1 MTYKAGGMPSS
12 FRQKVDQELRELRE
26 GWRSLAIT
34 LALGLIGGL
43 IFSHYKL
50 PMPWVLGAMSLC
62 TIAAMSGIRIWIPRW
77 LQVAMT
83 IVLGL
88 LFGTTISPDVFSR
101 VVEWAPSVITI
112 FIFVLTTTAAGMTYL
127 TRVVKTDRTT
137 AYFCSS
143 PGGVIPMTAMGAH
156 YGGDMRFIA
165 LVQSMR
171 LIATVV
177 VIPVSFALFGGYHP
191 TGAAGTGGALK
202 DLPLY
207 DIPVLIAFA
216 LGGWGLAKIC
226 RLPAPELVGP
236 MIVMAVSHGG
246 GVFTA
251 PFPDPL
257 VAFAQLT
264 IGGRLAAGFY
274 RLNFRTFG
282 KQLFHATSVAL
293 IMLAMGVV
301 FSFAVLPFT
310 SEPMTAL
317 ILAYA
322 PGGIA
327 EMSIIAFNLKIEV
340 VFVITHQLIR
350 FLFVVAMVPGS
361 VWFFKMKPREET

>member
-1 MTYKAGGMPSS
+1 MPSS
-12 FRQKVDQELRELRE
+12 FQQKLRESAQELRAN
-26 GWRSLAIT
+26 WRTLAIT
-34 LALGLIGGL
+34 LSLGLAGGY

-50 PMPWVLGAMSLC
+50 PMPWVLGAMSFC
-62 TIAAMSGIRIWIPRW
+62 TVAAMSGVRIWQPRW
-77 LQVAMT
+77 LTVSMT
-83 IVLGL
+83 MVLGL
-88 LFGTTISPDVFSR
+88 LFGTTIAPNIFSR
-101 VVEWAPSVITI
+101 VVEWLPSVIAV
-112 FIFVLTTTAAGMTYL
+112 FVFVLVTTAASMAYL
-127 TRVVKTDRTT
+127 MRVVKSDRTT
-137 AYFCSS
+137 AYFCSA

-177 VIPVSFALFGGYHP
+177 VVPICFALFGGYHP

-207 DIPVLIAFA
+207 DIPVLIAMA
-216 LGGWGLAKIC
+216 LGGWGAAKLC
-226 RLPAPELVGP
+226 RLPAPDLVGP
-236 MIVMAVSHGG
+236 MLVMAAAHATGTFS
-246 GVFTA
+246 A

-257 VAFAQLT
+257 VAFAQLCV
-264 IGGRLAAGFY
+264 GARLGAGFY

-282 KQLFHATSVAL
+282 KQLAHATAVAL
-293 IMLAMGVV
+293 LMLAMGVA
-301 FSFAVLPFT
+301 FSFVVAPFT

-350 FLFVVAMVPGS
+350 FLFVVALVPAA
-361 VWFFKMKPREET
+361 VATLKMKAKDEA

>member
-1 MTYKAGGMPSS
+1 MPSS
-12 FRQKVDQELRELRE
+12 FQQKVPEKLNEAAQELRAN
-26 GWRSLAIT
+26 WRALALTVSLAFV
-34 LALGLIGGL
+34 GG
-43 IFSHYKL
+43 FVFAHYKL
-50 PMPWVLGAMSLC
+50 PMPWVLGAMSVC
-62 TIAAMSGIRIWIPRW
+62 TVASMCGVRIWQPRW
-77 LQVAMT
+77 LVVSMT
-83 IVLGL
+83 MVLGL
-88 LFGTTISPDVFSR
+88 LFGTTIAPDIFSR
-101 VVEWAPSVITI
+101 VIEWLPSVIAV
-112 FIFVLTTTAAGMTYL
+112 FVFVLATTAASMVYL
-127 TRVVKTDRTT
+127 MRVVKSDRTT
-137 AYFCSS
+137 AYFCSA

-177 VIPVSFALFGGYHP
+177 VVPVSFALFGDYHP

-207 DIPVLIAFA
+207 DVPVLIALA
-216 LGGWGLAKIC
+216 LGGWGLAKLC

-236 MIVMAVSHGG
+236 MLVMAVAHATGTFS
-246 GVFTA
+246 A

-257 VAFAQLT
+257 VAFAQ
-264 IGGRLAAGFY
+264 ICVGARLGAGFY
-274 RLNFRTFG
+274 RLNLRTFG
-282 KQLFHATSVAL
+282 KQLAHATMVAL
-293 IMLAMGVV
+293 LMLAMGVL
-301 FSFAVLPFT
+301 FAFAVSPFT
-310 SEPMTAL
+310 NEPMTAL

-350 FLFVVAMVPGS
+350 FLFVVALVPAA
-361 VWFFKMKPREET
+361 VAAFKMKVKEEG